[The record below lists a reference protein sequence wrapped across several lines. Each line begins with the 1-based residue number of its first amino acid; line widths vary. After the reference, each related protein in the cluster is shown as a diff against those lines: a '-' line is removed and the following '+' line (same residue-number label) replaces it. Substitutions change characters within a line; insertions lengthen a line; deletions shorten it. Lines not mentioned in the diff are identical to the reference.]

1 MVRILFY
8 QTINIVPSKAVLF
21 ISIELITIRQRC
33 FSLTI
38 CSIIDRKVIILDTT
52 CTLRDAFFIYDTC
65 QTTKRAFHALVCT
78 IIVII
83 KHSWTRIVLKKI
95 AAIYWG
101 FVNIYKSEITIGNER
116 WIVVIKTKAHRLVMK
131 KVFHILLATFKT
143 NIFTSTSFTLH

>member
-52 CTLRDAFFIYDTC
+52 CTLGDAFFINDAG
-65 QTTKRAFHALVCT
+65 QAAKRAFHTLVCT
-78 IIVII
+78 IIVIK
-83 KHSWTRIVLKKI
+83 KHSLTGIVLKKI
-95 AAIYWG
+95 AAIY
-101 FVNIYKSEITIGNER
+101 
-116 WIVVIKTKAHRLVMK
+116 
-131 KVFHILLATFKT
+131 
-143 NIFTSTSFTLH
+143 